1 MGNKLKYFFNE
12 FLPEVKAEWKKVT
25 KPNRQEV
32 TQTTIVVIV
41 TSFIFAIFLWA
52 SDLVIRWAYTSA
64 FDLLGL

>member
-1 MGNKLKYFFNE
+1 MNKLKYFFTE

-32 TQTTIVVIV
+32 TQTTVVVLV
-41 TSFIFAIFLWA
+41 TSVIFAFFLWF
-52 SDLVIRWAYTSA
+52 SDIVIRWAYTNA